1 MKRIN
6 GKFIL
11 KDRQG
16 RTVSEAEA
24 WFDTNADYMRWLA
37 TQRRSH
43 GLENTPEPSGVED
56 LIQFVGEATA
66 NINDRKRHGVS
77 FDYDAGYRCGMVD
90 AMHVLGLVDDA
101 KARELLELPACDR
114 KRGVA

>member
-1 MKRIN
+1 MTRIHGQFIVKDKR
-6 GKFIL
+6 
-11 KDRQG
+11 G

-24 WFDTNADYMRWLA
+24 WFDTNAEHLRWLA
-37 TQRRSH
+37 GQRKAH
-43 GLENTPEPSGVED
+43 GLETGEPCVED
-56 LIQFVGEATA
+56 LLQFVGEATA

-90 AMHVLGLVDDA
+90 AMHVLGLVDDN
-101 KARELLELPACDR
+101 KARELLELPANAK